1 MDINFEQFSPEQM
14 RQMAAS
20 PAASA
25 LMTMLQRS
33 DSATM
38 NQAMAAAKEGDMAQL
53 QRSLAAF
60 LADPKARAL
69 LAQLQE
75 ESHGRNGK

>member
-1 MDINFEQFSPEQM
+1 MDINFEHFSPEQI

-20 PAASA
+20 PAAKA

-33 DSATM
+33 DSMAM
-38 NQAMAAAKEGDMAQL
+38 DQAMAAAKEGDMAQL

-75 ESHGRNGK
+75 DSHGRDGK

>member
-14 RQMAAS
+14 QKIASS
-20 PAASA
+20 PAAKA
-25 LMTMLQRS
+25 LMDMLQRS

-38 NQAMAAAKEGDMAQL
+38 EGALAAAKGGDMAQA
-53 QRSLAAF
+53 QRALAAF

-69 LAQLQE
+69 LTQLQE
-75 ESHGRNGK
+75 DSHGRNGK

>member
-14 RQMAAS
+14 QKMASS
-20 PAASA
+20 PAAKA
-25 LMTMLQRS
+25 LIAMLQRS
-33 DSATM
+33 DSA
-38 NQAMAAAKEGDMAQL
+38 AMDGALAAAKEGDMAQM

-75 ESHGRNGK
+75 DSHGRNGK